1 MTYAPRPLFRM
12 LLVSGAATVLAWG
25 AAAQPPGEGQPPHA
39 QLFISPSGEPFRGHD
54 GFNAW
59 LYNADTDHDGAVS
72 AAEFRAD
79 ALRFFKELDANG
91 DGKIDGFEAQA
102 YEHDVVPEI
111 TRFSFDDAPS
121 AAGARQPSSSGDKG
135 GGGGGRGRGGGRGG
149 MGGGGMGGR
158 GGGGAGGAGGGGQD
172 ASPAPIGAGHEGAA
186 RYSLINEPEPVSAAD
201 ADVDGKVTLDEWMRA
216 TDRRF
221 SLLDHDKTGRLTR
234 ESLRPPRKAKAE
246 PASS

>member
-1 MTYAPRPLFRM
+1 MTSTAQPLLRM
-12 LLVSGAATVLAWG
+12 LVVSGAATALAWA
-25 AAAQPPGEGQPPHA
+25 AAAQPAPGEGRPPHA

-54 GFNAW
+54 GFSAW

-121 AAGARQPSSSGDKG
+121 AAGEGSRQAPSGGGGRG
-135 GGGGGRGRGGGRGG
+135 GGGGGRGG
-149 MGGGGMGGR
+149 MGRGGGMGGR
-158 GGGGAGGAGGGGQD
+158 GGGGSRDAGPQ
-172 ASPAPIGAGHEGAA
+172 PAAGAGHEGAA

-221 SLLDHDKTGRLTR
+221 SLLDHDKTGRLTH
-234 ESLRPPRKAKAE
+234 ESLRPPRKAK
-246 PASS
+246 S

>member
-1 MTYAPRPLFRM
+1 MTYAAPPLFRM
-12 LLVSGAATVLAWG
+12 LVVSGAATALAWT
-25 AAAQPPGEGQPPHA
+25 AAAQPPGGGQPPHA
-39 QLFISPSGEPFRGHD
+39 QLFISPAGEPFRGHD

-91 DGKIDGFEAQA
+91 DGVIDGFEAQA

-121 AAGARQPSSSGDKG
+121 AGGAGSRQPPSGGGKG
-135 GGGGGRGRGGGRGG
+135 SGGGGGRGGGMGRGGGRGG
-149 MGGGGMGGR
+149 GG
-158 GGGGAGGAGGGGQD
+158 GGGGQD
-172 ASPAPIGAGHEGAA
+172 ASPGPPPGAGHEGAA

-201 ADVDGKVTLDEWMRA
+201 ADVNGKVTLDEWMRA

-246 PASS
+246 PATS